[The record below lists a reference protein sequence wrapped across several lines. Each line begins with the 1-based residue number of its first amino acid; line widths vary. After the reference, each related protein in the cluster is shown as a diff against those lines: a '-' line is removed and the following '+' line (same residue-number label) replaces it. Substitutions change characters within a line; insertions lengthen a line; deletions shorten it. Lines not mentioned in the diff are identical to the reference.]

1 MESQSFNT
9 IDYIVFFGYAV
20 LIIFLGLWVS
30 REKKGH
36 KKTAQDFF
44 LASKA
49 LPWWVIGASLIASNI
64 SAEQFIGMSG
74 SGFAIGLAI
83 ASYEWIGAVTLILVA
98 IFIMPVFLEKRI
110 YTMPQFLEMRYDKR
124 VRTAMASFWLLVYVF
139 VNLTSILYLGALA
152 LETIMG
158 IPLIYG
164 ILGLALVA
172 GLYSIYGGL
181 TAVAWTDVLQ
191 VLLLIGGGLLTTYLA
206 VDAVGAGNGFFAGM
220 KELFEKAPE
229 KFTMI
234 LEEGE
239 LMIPDGKGGLRD
251 AYKDLPGVAML
262 LGGIW
267 IANISYWGFNQY
279 IIQRGLAAKSLKD
292 AKIGLLFAGY
302 IKLLIPLIVVIP
314 GIAAYVLTIHD
325 SSIIN
330 PSDKAYP
337 WLLHSFIPPGLKGLA
352 FAALAAAIVSSLG
365 SMVNSISTIFTM
377 DIYRNVRKDSTD
389 DNLVRT
395 GRIVSFLA
403 LVIAVITA
411 KPLLGNL
418 DQAFQYIQEFTGFV
432 TPAVTAI
439 FLLGIFWKK
448 TTPNAA
454 LWMAILTIPLSWGFK
469 VMTPDFPF
477 LNRMMIVFLVLAVV
491 GIVVS
496 LIEGKGKVQPN
507 AIEINKKLFVS
518 SNTFVAG
525 SIILLGITA
534 ALYIIF
540 W

>member
-9 IDYIVFFGYAV
+9 VDYIVFFGYAV

-98 IFIMPVFLEKRI
+98 IFILPVFLEKKI

-191 VLLLIGGGLLTTYLA
+191 VALLIGGGLLTTYLA
-206 VDAVGAGNGFFAGM
+206 VDAVGAGHGFFAGM
-220 KELFEKAPE
+220 KELYEKAPE
-229 KFTMI
+229 KFVMI
-234 LEEGE
+234 LEKGE
-239 LMIPDGKGGLRD
+239 MMIPDGKGGMRD
-251 AYKDLPGVAML
+251 AYQDLPGLAML

-279 IIQRGLAAKSLKD
+279 IIQRGLAAKSVQD
-292 AKIGLLFAGY
+292 AKNGLLFAGY

-314 GIAAYVLTIHD
+314 GIAAYVLTQND
-325 SSIIN
+325 PSIIN

-377 DIYRNVRKDSTD
+377 DIYRNIYKGSSD
-389 DNLVRT
+389 DKLVRT

-432 TPAVTAI
+432 TPAVVAI
-439 FLLGIFWKK
+439 FILGIFWKK

-454 LWMAILTIPLSWGFK
+454 LWMAVLTIPLSWAFK
-469 VMTPDFPF
+469 ALMPEFPF
-477 LNRMMIVFLVLAVV
+477 LNRMMIVFLVLAFV
-491 GIVVS
+491 GIVIS
-496 LIEGKGKVQPN
+496 LIESKGKNQPN
-507 AIEINKKLFVS
+507 AVELHKSLFVT
-518 SNTFVAG
+518 SNTFIAG
-525 SIILLGITA
+525 SILMLGMTA